1 MSLCSKS
8 GKEWKETLALLSY
21 IPSRRYLRQQDKM
34 AVHLCFDLQLDDPF
48 CVLLQLRSIPI
59 GQNVT
64 CVSTSSDVCPLVKWK
79 IEKKSGSTRGWH
91 KTWKRSFSQ
100 FPRHFDSWRYH
111 KEWRFDRRRAYEK
124 GTKSSIFLQQQN
136 IRFLVCSS
144 EKLNFLKEMTKILG
158 IYQFLELSDFVF

>member
-34 AVHLCFDLQLDDPF
+34 VVDVCFDLQLDDPF

-79 IEKKSGSTRGWH
+79 IEKK
-91 KTWKRSFSQ
+91 
-100 FPRHFDSWRYH
+100 
-111 KEWRFDRRRAYEK
+111 
-124 GTKSSIFLQQQN
+124 
-136 IRFLVCSS
+136 V
-144 EKLNFLKEMTKILG
+144 
-158 IYQFLELSDFVF
+158 